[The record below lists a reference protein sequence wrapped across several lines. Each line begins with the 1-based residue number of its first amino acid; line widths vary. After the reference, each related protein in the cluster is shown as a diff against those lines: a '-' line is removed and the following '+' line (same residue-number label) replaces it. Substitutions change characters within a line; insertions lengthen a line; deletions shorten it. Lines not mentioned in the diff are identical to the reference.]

1 MVERI
6 AISAAILALL
16 LAAPATAQT
25 ARQDDRQPGG
35 TLGAG
40 PGSSPAAR
48 TAPGP
53 SERTEPGA
61 AESRQATPGG
71 GATNAGED
79 ATEQPFANRLLGDPG
94 GLRTKL
100 ADYGVSLGLTE
111 QSEVLGNVTGGV
123 RRGAVYEGVTSL
135 GLGIDTQKAFGLLG
149 GTFNVTAYHYHGR
162 GLTTNNVPTLAALTG
177 VEQTVRGF
185 KLFELWYEQ
194 VLMDKRLAIRV
205 GQQSADQEFIV
216 TQYGGLFLNS
226 GYGFPTLAA
235 SDLPS
240 GGPAY
245 PLATPAVRVKIVPNE
260 NLSILVGL
268 FNGDPAGRGL
278 GDPQRRDRSGTAF
291 RLNDGTFA
299 IAEVQYGINQGDNAS
314 GLPGT
319 YKLGGWYNSLSFS
332 DLRVSSTGQSL
343 ADPANTASA
352 RNRRNNYSIYAVA
365 DQLVWKK
372 PGTKDGGVGV
382 FARVMG
388 APPDRNLVDLFVQGG
403 VTYKAPF
410 AGRENDTVGIAA
422 SWAHI
427 GRNASKLDTNTI
439 GFTGQVIPVRRSETQ
454 LELSYQAQLAPWF
467 QLQPDLQYLFNPG
480 GGLLN
485 ARNGR
490 RVGDAVVLDLRASIT
505 F

>member
-1 MVERI
+1 MSNCCGAAVK
-6 AISAAILALL
+6 AAVPLDHGFAVVVPASLPSHAQPAPTPAASPSAE
-16 LAAPATAQT
+16 PVQGPTEGNP
-25 ARQDDRQPGG
+25 PG
-35 TLGAG
+35 A
-40 PGSSPAAR
+40 PAAR
-48 TAPGP
+48 
-53 SERTEPGA
+53 GA
-61 AESRQATPGG
+61 SPG

-100 ADYGVSLGLTE
+100 AGYGISLGLTE
-111 QSEVLGNVTGGV
+111 QSEVLGNLTGGV

-135 GLGIDTQKAFGLLG
+135 GLGIDTQKAFGLAG
-149 GTFNVTAYHYHGR
+149 GTFNVTAFQFHGR
-162 GLTTNNVPTLAALTG
+162 GLTADNVPTLAALTG

-194 VLMDKRLAIRV
+194 VLLDKRLAIRV
-205 GQQSADQEFIV
+205 GQLSADQEFIV

-235 SDLPS
+235 GDLPS

-245 PLATPAVRVKIVPNE
+245 PLATPAVRVKVVPNE
-260 NLSILVGL
+260 SLAVLVGV
-268 FNGDPAGRGL
+268 FNGNPAGPGL

-319 YKLGGWYNSLSFS
+319 YKLGVWYNSLAFS
-332 DLRVSSTGQSL
+332 DLRVSSAGLSL
-343 ADPANTASA
+343 ANPANTAPA
-352 RNRRNNYSIYAVA
+352 RSRRNNYSVYAVA
-365 DQLVWKK
+365 DQLIFKK
-372 PGTKDGGVGV
+372 PGTTDGGVGV

-388 APPDRNLVDLFVQGG
+388 APPDRNLVDVFIQGG

-427 GRNASKLDTNTI
+427 GRNASKLDTDRI
-439 GFTGQVIPVRRSETQ
+439 AFTGQAIPVRRSETQ
-454 LELSYQAQLAPWF
+454 FELSYQAQLASWF
-467 QLQPDLQYLFNPG
+467 QLQPDFQYVFNPG

-485 ARNGR
+485 ARNSR
-490 RVGDAVVLDLRASIT
+490 RVGDAAVLDLRATIT